1 RAWLE
6 KVYALLMKYPG
17 MRALFVRQT
26 LVSMRDTV
34 MQTFEDEVLPPN
46 SPILRGASR
55 KTRTQYDFPN
65 GSQIVLK
72 GLDDVQ
78 NLLSG
83 EYDIICI
90 CQAEQ
95 ISLNAFQNL
104 LTRLSGKRGPYRQ
117 LIFDCNP

>member
-1 RAWLE
+1 MNQHLVYRPQGAALELLRSREKIFGIDGPTRTGKTRAWLE

-65 GSQIVLK
+65 
-72 GLDDVQ
+72 
-78 NLLSG
+78 
-83 EYDIICI
+83 
-90 CQAEQ
+90 
-95 ISLNAFQNL
+95 
-104 LTRLSGKRGPYRQ
+104 
-117 LIFDCNP
+117 